1 MKYKEWT
8 GDLEGTI
15 PDIGHVSKGQV
26 VQLDTTAKLEAAE
39 THKQNFKTLTLEEGE
54 ARFEAQERKRAK
66 QVQADAEPE
75 AAQPEVAQP
84 DAPAAAEP
92 AATEPT
98 PADDS
103 AEPQPDTAK
112 PSGKTKGGK
121 A

>member
-8 GDLEGTI
+8 GDLEGTV

-54 ARFEAQERKRAK
+54 ARYEAQEQKRAK
-66 QVQADAEPE
+66 QVQADA
-75 AAQPEVAQP
+75 QPEVAQP
-84 DAPAAAEP
+84 DTPAAAEP
-92 AATEPT
+92 AVTEPT
-98 PADDS
+98 PAEES

-112 PSGKTKGGK
+112 PSGNRT
-121 A
+121 